1 MAGTFNS
8 GLLLIDEGLVRAGC
22 YAGLLEMVSGET
34 WRRARVRI
42 ADQLVLNRY
51 FAGRQTLV
59 SSTYNYLLPRA
70 DVIQAREGVGIRN
83 AKVLHFRASIKPWR
97 PDAMLAWAGGTAWD
111 AMTPCFKLWYGAYV
125 DCLAARTFAQRLPAP
140 DAHRGAGASGAAG

>member
-8 GLLLIDEGLVRAGC
+8 DLLLIDEGLVRAGC

-51 FAGRQTLV
+51 FAGRRTLV
-59 SSTYNYLLPRA
+59 SSTYNYLLPQA
-70 DVIQAREGVGIRN
+70 DVIRAREGIGIRS
-83 AKVLHFRASIKPWR
+83 AKVLHFRAPFKPWR
-97 PDAMLAWAGGTAWD
+97 PDAMLAWAGGKARD
-111 AMTPCFKLWYGAYV
+111 AMTPGFKLWYGAYV
-125 DCLAARTFAQRLPAP
+125 DCLAAVRLRNAFRRP
-140 DAHRGAGASGAAG
+140 DAHRGSGAAGAAG